1 MLKAILSKLK
11 PFLGTF
17 QLHLDKNIEFDYF
30 IIFKDEKNISWE
42 ILNQIGKWNYYGKK
56 AVRGWSSLSKKDIKQ
71 FLMKHLKCNEDTIDV
86 INANNELFHRPS
98 EPLVILSCFN
108 SVFSESI
115 LWFRSHHFFD

>member
-42 ILNQIGKWNYYGKK
+42 ILNQNWEMELLWEK
-56 AVRGWSSLSKKDIKQ
+56 SSKRV
-71 FLMKHLKCNEDTIDV
+71 V
-86 INANNELFHRPS
+86 IF
-98 EPLVILSCFN
+98 I
-108 SVFSESI
+108 
-115 LWFRSHHFFD
+115 

>member
-1 MLKAILSKLK
+1 MLKVILSKLK
-11 PFLGTF
+11 SFLGTF

-56 AVRGWSSLSKKDIKQ
+56 AVRGWSSLSKEDIKQ

-86 INANNELFHRPS
+86 INANNELFRMR
-98 EPLVILSCFN
+98 F
-108 SVFSESI
+108 
-115 LWFRSHHFFD
+115 

>member
-56 AVRGWSSLSKKDIKQ
+56 Q
-71 FLMKHLKCNEDTIDV
+71 
-86 INANNELFHRPS
+86 
-98 EPLVILSCFN
+98 
-108 SVFSESI
+108 
-115 LWFRSHHFFD
+115 

>member
-42 ILNQIGKWNYYGKK
+42 ILNQIRKWKKKKKK
-56 AVRGWSSLSKKDIKQ
+56 AVRGWLSLSKEDIKQ

-86 INANNELFHRPS
+86 INANNELFRMR
-98 EPLVILSCFN
+98 F
-108 SVFSESI
+108 
-115 LWFRSHHFFD
+115 